1 LEAIQP
7 ELKGGVDQAAKNG
20 LTFAIIGSVL
30 NLIPALVFF
39 VSTLFVSVEG
49 EPNWFELLN
58 TAVTSSHLVGALLLG
73 VIPAMVMGWL
83 AIQLS
88 QKASWYLNLTAT
100 FGRAGRTK
108 IIAATA
114 LGWLNIYLGLAWL
127 IFIFVLW
134 L

>member
-1 LEAIQP
+1 M
-7 ELKGGVDQAAKNG
+7 
-20 LTFAIIGSVL
+20 VL
-30 NLIPALVFF
+30 
-39 VSTLFVSVEG
+39 
-49 EPNWFELLN
+49 
-58 TAVTSSHLVGALLLG
+58 
-73 VIPAMVMGWL
+73 GWL
-83 AIQLS
+83 AIQVS

-100 FGRAGRTK
+100 FGQTGRTK